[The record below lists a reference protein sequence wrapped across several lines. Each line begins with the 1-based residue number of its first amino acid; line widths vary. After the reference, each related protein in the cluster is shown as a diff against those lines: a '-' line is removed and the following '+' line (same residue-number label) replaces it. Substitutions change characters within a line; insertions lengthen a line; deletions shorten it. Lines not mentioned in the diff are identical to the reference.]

1 FFRMAVRSSYVGVFT
16 VSVPRTSEVL
26 FTWAL
31 RRDGDASY
39 LLRLDAK
46 AETLSLIYDDGVRWR
61 DALAPQV
68 RIRDLRSGRAVPV
81 AFSVVGQDLAVYVD
95 GRLVMEARDARIQS
109 GTLPPDIFVGEEGGV
124 GSIRLVA
131 ARVYALP

>member
-1 FFRMAVRSSYVGVFT
+1 MSRWWLTQRPFGWS
-16 VSVPRTSEVL
+16 PTSGE
-26 FTWAL
+26 T
-31 RRDGDASY
+31 RRPGRGEA
-39 LLRLDAK
+39 RPDAK

-61 DALAPQV
+61 EALAPQV

-95 GRLVMEARDARIQS
+95 GRLVMEARDARIRS